1 MAQGKGEGLGGL
13 SSLFLSPRP
22 AFPPAAPPQDAQAQ
36 DTSGAN
42 TPGTEGKEPVGL
54 SVLPGKVL
62 CAVGTF
68 LPSWAWGIRAFQRS
82 QI

>member
-22 AFPPAAPPQDAQAQ
+22 AFPPAAPPRDAQAQ
-36 DTSGAN
+36 DTSGAS

-68 LPSWAWGIRAFQRS
+68 LPSWAWGTGPWGIRAF
-82 QI
+82 